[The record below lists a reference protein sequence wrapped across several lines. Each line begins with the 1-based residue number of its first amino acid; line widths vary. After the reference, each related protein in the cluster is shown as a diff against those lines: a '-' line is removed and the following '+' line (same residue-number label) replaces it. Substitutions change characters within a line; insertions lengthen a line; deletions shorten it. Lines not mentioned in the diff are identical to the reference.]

1 MRHLKAG
8 RKFNRSSSHRKAL
21 FRNMV
26 TALIRQE
33 RIRTTLAKAKEL
45 RGKVEKT
52 ITLGKKG
59 TLHARRH
66 ALQLVSDKD
75 SLKKLFGSL
84 AERYANRPG
93 GYTRIIK
100 LGHRLGDDAPMAFI
114 ELVDREGET
123 TQKASGKGKKKIEV
137 SGKKATVSKEKIP
150 EKKKKEA
157 KVSTK
162 KSTVQKPDTEK
173 KKIKEAPEKKAK
185 DAKKKPSETKL
196 KGDKLSPK
204 KKEAK
209 VSGKEK
215 VKDKKK

>member
-8 RKFNRSSSHRKAL
+8 RKFGRPSAHRKAL

-26 TALIRQE
+26 TALIDRE

-66 ALQLVSDKD
+66 ALKLVADRGV
-75 SLKKLFGSL
+75 LKKIFGPL

-93 GYTRIIK
+93 GYTRVIK

-114 ELVDREGET
+114 ELVDREGESP
-123 TQKASGKGKKKIEV
+123 ANPSAKGKKKVE
-137 SGKKATVSKEKIP
+137 GATKKKVADQKTQDLTKDKKTAKAPATETTGEKSDG
-150 EKKKKEA
+150 KKKKVTQA
-157 KVSTK
+157 TK
-162 KSTVQKPDTEK
+162 KKMVDGKGKGAEK
-173 KKIKEAPEKKAK
+173 KRSATKNSKAK
-185 DAKKKPSETKL
+185 E
-196 KGDKLSPK
+196 
-204 KKEAK
+204 
-209 VSGKEK
+209 
-215 VKDKKK
+215 